1 MNTFTPEYRK
11 YLLRPIPDR
20 KLSPSERADRKEL
33 YQIIQQER
41 SNDDSP
47 PAPSNYTPVDPYLN
61 DNRKGLGGA
70 SRSD

>member
-1 MNTFTPEYRK
+1 MNKFTPEYRK

-20 KLSPSERADRKEL
+20 KLTPQERADRKGL
-33 YQIIQQER
+33 YQIIREER
-41 SNDDSP
+41 EKEASSEK
-47 PAPSNYTPVDPYLN
+47 PSNYTPCDPYLN